1 MAALGLLLLVAA
13 GVTALDGFLANDG
26 GDHQVTNF
34 DVFGLHFSGSSGLLF
49 LYGAIVGAV
58 GIFGLELL
66 LAGWGRGFRSRVE
79 RRRELRSYRGQADS
93 LHAERDELAEQLA
106 RERRERERSAVA
118 GVAPSTAPV
127 HAPGSTPAVAPPAAA
142 TPTAATP
149 TVPPAT
155 VPPATVPPA
164 TVPPATVPPAAV
176 PPAAVPPK
184 HHRRWLGSR
193 R

>member
-106 RERRERERSAVA
+106 RERSAVA

-127 HAPGSTPAVAPPAAA
+127 HAPGSTPAVAPAAAA

-164 TVPPATVPPAAV
+164 TVPPATVPP
-176 PPAAVPPK
+176 K

-193 R
+193 